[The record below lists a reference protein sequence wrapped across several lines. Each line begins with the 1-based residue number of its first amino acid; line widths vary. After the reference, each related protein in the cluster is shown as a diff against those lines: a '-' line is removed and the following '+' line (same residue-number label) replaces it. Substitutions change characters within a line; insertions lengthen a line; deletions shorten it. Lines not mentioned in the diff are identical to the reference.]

1 MLKCDDSHHLFLTR
15 HWARNVVSWVLCIYS
30 WPMNSVGL
38 YCAGPFICR
47 CFTVNTTVLHGWI
60 WMQRNHRY
68 RRPAISYM
76 RINLHVVQGS
86 AVLVISK
93 LMLAAM
99 SSPSSPPSFWE
110 IVGGMTEKFKMFIL
124 WLLYSQYFVCCLCFI
139 LENLYFKN
147 FMTYILKNVKKSLR
161 LR

>member
-15 HWARNVVSWVLCIYS
+15 HWAKNVVSWVLCIYS

-38 YCAGPFICR
+38 YYAGPFICR

-110 IVGGMTEKFKMFIL
+110 IVGGMTGKFKMFIFYDYYIHST
-124 WLLYSQYFVCCLCFI
+124 LYVVFVLF
-139 LENLYFKN
+139 
-147 FMTYILKNVKKSLR
+147 
-161 LR
+161 